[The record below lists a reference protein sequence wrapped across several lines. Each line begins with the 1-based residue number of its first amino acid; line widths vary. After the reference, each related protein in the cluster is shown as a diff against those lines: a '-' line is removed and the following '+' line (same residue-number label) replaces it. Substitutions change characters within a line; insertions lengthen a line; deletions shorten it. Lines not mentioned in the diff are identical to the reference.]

1 MEIILDAATADI
13 AVTLEEVAIS
23 STDAI
28 PPIAWFIAEAA
39 KKCGAG
45 RVECSLPFD
54 HPCARFL
61 AHVGPAV
68 GTQSAFIAATT

>member
-1 MEIILDAATADI
+1 MVTILVAATVDI
-13 AVTLEEVAIS
+13 AVTLEEVAVS
-23 STDAI
+23 SADAI
-28 PPIAWFIAEAA
+28 PPIAYFIAEAA

-61 AHVGPAV
+61 AHLGPAV
-68 GTQSAFIAATT
+68 GT